1 MAWRGLAALCAVG
14 VLIGGCDGGD
24 RGDRGSEQDTTVARP
39 DFQRMLEYVR
49 DKGAPGVI
57 ALVRNGSETWRGA
70 TGLANIQAKREL
82 KPGHRFRVASVTNT
96 FVATVVLQ
104 LVGEGRLR
112 LDDTIERSLPGT
124 LPRVGGS
131 PSGSCSTTQAGSTTT
146 PRTSASKRASSGPF
160 VSYSRR
166 ARRLLSRPLGR
177 SNSSPGR
184 TGRTR
189 TPAISFS
196 A

>member
-14 VLIGGCDGGD
+14 VLIGDCGG
-24 RGDRGSEQDTTVARP
+24 GGRGSERDTTVARP

-70 TGLANIQAKREL
+70 TGLANLQAKREL
-82 KPGHRFRVASVTNT
+82 KPGDRFRVASVTKT

-124 LPRVGGS
+124 LPQGRRITIRQLLNHTSGLYDYTEDERFQARFVRDIRVVL
-131 PSGSCSTTQAGSTTT
+131 P
-146 PRTSASKRASSGPF
+146 PRETI
-160 VSYSRR
+160 
-166 ARRLLSRPLGR
+166 
-177 SNSSPGR
+177 
-184 TGRTR
+184 
-189 TPAISFS
+189 AI
-196 A
+196 